1 METLLLKIKIAVL
14 WIFLAVAM
22 SASMVLY
29 FMTPGAIDEIMSGTM
44 EGLQI
49 NTGLLFFFSLFW
61 LIPLAM
67 AFLSVTLK
75 DVANRKANIIL
86 GIIFTVFYVGHLFM
100 HLMKGSLP
108 LDHLVMCILMII
120 LPALIFWYAW
130 KWPKQKVW
138 VNDLMNRKLVDIKK
152 KFWV

>member
-22 SASMVLY
+22 SASRILW
-29 FMTPGAIDEIMSGTM
+29 FMAPGTIDEIMSGM
-44 EGLQI
+44 AEGMQI
-49 NTGLLFFFSLFW
+49 STGLLLFFALPW

-75 DVANRKANIIL
+75 DLANRKANIIL
-86 GIIFTVFYVGHLFM
+86 GIIFTVFYIGHLFM
-100 HLMKGSLP
+100 HIIQGKLP
-108 LDHLVMCILMII
+108 FDHLVMCILMII

-130 KWPKQKVW
+130 KWPKKEV
-138 VNDLMNRKLVDIKK
+138 
-152 KFWV
+152 